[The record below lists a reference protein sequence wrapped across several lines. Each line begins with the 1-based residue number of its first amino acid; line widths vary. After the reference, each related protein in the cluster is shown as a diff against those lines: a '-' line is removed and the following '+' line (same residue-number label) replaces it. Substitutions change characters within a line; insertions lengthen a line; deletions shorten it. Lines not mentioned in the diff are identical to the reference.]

1 MNPARPRVVRT
12 VLQALAQRSGQLTA
26 AEAAALV
33 CQSTSRLRHQFAQ
46 DELLGEI
53 FGADD
58 HAVFA
63 RRPAG
68 TKQGSE
74 KEKGSKSAGHRLS
87 GDGKQPS
94 LPRFGKY
101 CIETQLAVCV
111 SELVWR

>member
-1 MNPARPRVVRT
+1 VETCVR
-12 VLQALAQRSGQLTA
+12 LEL
-26 AEAAALV
+26 
-33 CQSTSRLRHQFAQ
+33 LRHQFAQ